1 MNTNTN
7 NASQTLFRL
16 AGLRSPQLTE
26 TKRKNLGFIHRPE
39 VEGIKGFFDAILEA
53 GATTDGITKFTA
65 LERASKDFPVPVDFK
80 SDQRLESLYPGLSI
94 LGKSL
99 CKREEIT
106 ENVLNKA
113 TLEWNTKTSGLNA
126 VEIIAQQKI
135 LWDNMIYQTVTQL
148 DFQVK
153 EIIIQIL
160 KAIHY
165 LNADSLD
172 RTEENIKING
182 EDFRAKAA
190 IASIVFPDALVLH
203 NTVDNNGIPFTV
215 NQSAVGSASIKYA
228 NNRTLSVLE
237 QNQLTNIANIEVGTS
252 DSLLRKDTL
261 EVLKIELENSRKE
274 YTIAYN
280 TSYNT
285 QYAAYQASIQPEKD
299 RYEGEI
305 RAVEA
310 GFTDQTTEAEKV
322 VAYQSVA
329 PLNIPPF
336 EFVFNKEIDLT
347 VLKNKL
353 TDSSFAVFVELFTNY
368 SEGLKTYFSE
378 NPDIEIDIQAVS
390 PTLAEI
396 NGFALSLNALYST
409 FEVVIKKLNSSI
421 SENFSQALSLKTLP
435 QRQFANIGGVLIPM
449 AESAQVFPNSYYLR
463 VQKISSFLRIKFLHF
478 GFTVEDSSWSVSSI
492 KITIGNGLIPQE
504 ETQYNIAVSDG
515 KITIPP
521 ILIDYSENIG
531 YINIHAWF
539 DNGCEGMLDFAS
551 VADDADLSGIFN
563 IIKPQDSTGT
573 PSESLSVFQPKH
585 FGVKRLGI
593 ADYLKVEQ
601 SIHAYVPGE
610 ISNIENVMASEL
622 RHKSSTSREYS
633 ETTTSTSKSQE
644 TEKLSDTTKTSR
656 ADMQTEVARQLEKE
670 QSYDADTRFG
680 KSGIWY
686 FEAGGSYASNSAQ
699 QDSTR
704 QAVAKSQEI
713 TERALESVLTKIS
726 EERVEKIIKEYTET
740 NVHEYDNRGKV
751 IGTNSPETRPQHIS
765 GVYRWVDK
773 KMKNQIFNYGK
784 RMMFE
789 FMIPE
794 PARLH
799 SLATKSVKKTLT
811 EPIDPRKAPF
821 PFTMR
826 NADKDESILA
836 YWADHYGVVLDNL
849 KPNTEVSH
857 QANGAPHNE
866 DNGLFGDTSFQIP
879 DDYIGKGYIITW
891 RTTRE
896 DSRSSWLEGYYT
908 RPSSIK
914 FSDLVG
920 GEYNFKNYE
929 DAMSGTEAKSG
940 LSLKGSNVFSVSGS
954 NVAEFSFAITVDCVL
969 SDEYITNWKKEQFT
983 KIIAAYEEE
992 YQIFRDEQTA
1002 VNEQAAEQEREN
1014 QERAA
1019 IFYRSTE
1026 SNILKHNCIAYLLQN
1041 YNSLGLEMSVD
1052 DGQNMQSFSMKF
1064 GDNLDQYTALAKFIE
1079 QAFEWNVMDY
1089 TFYPYYWAN
1098 KNHWQD
1104 LYMSEELNPLFRSFL
1119 QAGMARVIVTVK
1131 PGFEDAV
1138 QFFMNTGR
1146 IWNGGMV
1153 PVIGDPLYLSIVDE
1167 MREPTGVPQGKFWIT
1182 RVPTT
1187 LTILQ
1192 AKSAG
1197 LEVEDALPIF
1207 PEDNP
1212 ENCENPKELETVSA
1226 FGAPVDAVMLSLPGT
1241 TSTLG

>member
-1 MNTNTN
+1 MSTNNN

-26 TKRKNLGFIHRPE
+26 TRKENLGFIHRPD

-65 LERASKDFPVPVDFK
+65 LEIASKDFTVPEDFK
-80 SDQRLESLYPGLSI
+80 SDIKLENLYPALSS

-106 ENVLNKA
+106 ASAINKA
-113 TLEWNTKTSGLNA
+113 TAEWSAKTSGLNA
-126 VEIIAQQKI
+126 DETIAQQKI
-135 LWDNMIYQTVTQL
+135 LWDNMIYQTVTQH

-153 EIIIQIL
+153 EVIIQIL

-165 LNADSLD
+165 LDADSLE
-172 RTEENIKING
+172 RTEETIKING

-190 IASIVFPDALVLH
+190 TAAIVFPDALVLR
-203 NTVDNNGIPFTV
+203 TTTENNGIPFTV
-215 NQSAVGSASIKYA
+215 NQSAVGGASIKYA
-228 NNRTLSVLE
+228 NSRTLSVSE
-237 QNQLTNIANIEVGTS
+237 QNQLTNMANIEVGVS
-252 DSLLRKDTL
+252 ESLLRKDAL
-261 EVLKIELENSRKE
+261 EVLKSELENARKE

-280 TSYNT
+280 ASYNT
-285 QYAAYQASIQPEKD
+285 QYAAYQVSIQPEKD
-299 RYEGEI
+299 RYEGEV

-310 GFTDQTTEAEKV
+310 GFTDQTTDAEKTA
-322 VAYQSVA
+322 AYQNVI
-329 PLNIPPF
+329 PVNIPPF
-336 EFVFNKEIDLT
+336 EFIFNKEIDLT

-353 TDSSFAVFVELFTNY
+353 SGTSFAVFVELFTNY
-368 SEGLKTYFSE
+368 GEDLKMYISQ
-378 NPDIEIDIQAVS
+378 NPAVEIDIQVIS

-396 NGFALSLNALYST
+396 NGFTLSLNAIYST
-409 FEVVIKKLNSSI
+409 FEAVITKLNSGI
-421 SENFSQALSLKTLP
+421 SENFSKASSLKVLP
-435 QRQFANIGGVLIPM
+435 QRQFANIGGVLIPV
-449 AESAQVFPNSYYLR
+449 AESAKVFPNSYYLR
-463 VQKISSFLRIKFLHF
+463 LTSENSLFVTNTGYLQF
-478 GFTVEDSSWSVSSI
+478 GFTTEDSSWSVSSI
-492 KITIGNGLIPQE
+492 KISVGTGDLSQE
-504 ETQYNIAVSDG
+504 ETQYNIAVTDG
-515 KITIPP
+515 SITIPP
-521 ILIDYSENIG
+521 MLIERFEDIG
-531 YINIHAWF
+531 SLSIHIWF
-539 DNGCEGMLDFAS
+539 DNGCESTLDYAS
-551 VADDADLSGIFN
+551 LAVNTDMNGILNITKSSASG
-563 IIKPQDSTGT
+563 DT
-573 PSESLSVFQPKH
+573 PSVFQPKH

-633 ETTTSTSKSQE
+633 EITTSTSKSQE

-670 QSYDADTRFG
+670 QSYDAHTRFG
-680 KSGIWY
+680 KSGTWY

-751 IGTNSPETRPQHIS
+751 IGTNTPDTRPQHIS

-799 SLATKSVKKTLT
+799 TLATKSVKATLT
-811 EPIDPRKAPF
+811 EPLDPRKANDLVALRSYSEVTEDKLKYWLKFYPELDLEF
-821 PFTMR
+821 HPLTAVIPLTKSIEQWSNDGRESHAAEFDINLPENYKLDTIKGIVRVGEGKSQACFGNMWSDTYVAGQIIHTGGYR
-826 NADKDESILA
+826 NDWPIDL
-836 YWADHYGVVLDNL
+836 N
-849 KPNTEVSH
+849 
-857 QANGAPHNE
+857 
-866 DNGLFGDTSFQIP
+866 
-879 DDYIGKGYIITW
+879 YIG
-891 RTTRE
+891 
-896 DSRSSWLEGYYT
+896 
-908 RPSSIK
+908 
-914 FSDLVG
+914 G
-920 GEYNFKNYE
+920 GEITGNIQVTNNSWDIGSINYS
-929 DAMSGTEAKSG
+929 M
-940 LSLKGSNVFSVSGS
+940 
-954 NVAEFSFAITVDCVL
+954 VL
-969 SDEYITNWKKEQFT
+969 SCSIVPAFLEMWKIKSFNLLV
-983 KIIAAYEEE
+983 AAYEAAYEK
-992 YQIFRDEQTA
+992 FREAQSA
-1002 VNEQAAEQEREN
+1002 INEQAAEQEKEN
-1014 QERAA
+1014 NEKAA

-1041 YNSLGLEMSVD
+1041 YNAIGLEMSVD
-1052 DGQNMQSFSMKF
+1052 DGQNMQSFNMKF
-1064 GDNLDQYTALAKFIE
+1064 GDNLDQYTALAKFME
-1079 QAFEWNVMDY
+1079 QAFEWTVMDY

-1146 IWNGGMV
+1146 IWNGGIV